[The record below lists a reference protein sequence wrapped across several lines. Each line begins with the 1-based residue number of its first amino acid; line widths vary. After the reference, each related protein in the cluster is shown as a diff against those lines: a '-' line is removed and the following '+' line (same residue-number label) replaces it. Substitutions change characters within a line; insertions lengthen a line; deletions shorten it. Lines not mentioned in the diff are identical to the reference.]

1 MTSKYLFT
9 RKKVINTKSK
19 ARFSDFA
26 GIASENLSCVKPE
39 NSKKKK
45 SQILELVL
53 CLTWHK
59 ILSQAMEE
67 NINK

>member
-39 NSKKKK
+39 NPGKKKVK
-45 SQILELVL
+45 YWNWFYALLG
-53 CLTWHK
+53 TRF
-59 ILSQAMEE
+59 
-67 NINK
+67 